1 MTYSS
6 ATMASPELPK
16 KSCQARSTR
25 DALPAHPPSHR
36 VGTADC
42 TAPHPKS
49 KKMPWMVRCF
59 GRLWQPARPVTMLAW
74 LIAQRPIPNEK
85 VMPRVVSMLWQPT
98 RPVTML
104 ALQVALRLIP
114 KEKKN

>member
-1 MTYSS
+1 
-6 ATMASPELPK
+6 
-16 KSCQARSTR
+16 
-25 DALPAHPPSHR
+25 
-36 VGTADC
+36 
-42 TAPHPKS
+42 
-49 KKMPWMVRCF
+49 
-59 GRLWQPARPVTMLAW
+59 MLAW

-114 KEKKN
+114 KEKKNWLSHAKTCEHRHTHTHVPTYMWNTRRNNLECLCLKQ